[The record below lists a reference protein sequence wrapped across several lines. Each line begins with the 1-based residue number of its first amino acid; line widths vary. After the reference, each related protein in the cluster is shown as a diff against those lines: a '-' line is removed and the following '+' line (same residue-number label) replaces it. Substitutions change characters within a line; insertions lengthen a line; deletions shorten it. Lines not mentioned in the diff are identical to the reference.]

1 MAKRILIVED
11 NSELLELL
19 RLSLKQAGFKVLTAS
34 NGVSALESARSAA
47 PDLVVL
53 DLVLPELDGFAV
65 CEILRREPATS
76 AIPIVILTGLSTEF
90 GRLAGLASGAD
101 EYVMKPVG
109 AEMLISKIKHLLR
122 RLDKSR
128 RTRPEAVGKLACASA
143 PR

>member
-1 MAKRILIVED
+1 MPKKILIVED

-19 RLSLKQAGFKVLTAS
+19 RLSLKQAGFKVVTAS

-65 CEILRREPATS
+65 CEILRREPETS

-90 GRLAGLASGAD
+90 GRLTGLASGAD
-101 EYVMKPVG
+101 AYVTKPVS
-109 AEMLISKIKHLLR
+109 AELLVAKVKHLLR
-122 RLDKSR
+122 RPDKSR
-128 RTRPEAVGKLACASA
+128 RTRSEAGSTLACANE

>member
-128 RTRPEAVGKLACASA
+128 RTRPEAPGKLACASA